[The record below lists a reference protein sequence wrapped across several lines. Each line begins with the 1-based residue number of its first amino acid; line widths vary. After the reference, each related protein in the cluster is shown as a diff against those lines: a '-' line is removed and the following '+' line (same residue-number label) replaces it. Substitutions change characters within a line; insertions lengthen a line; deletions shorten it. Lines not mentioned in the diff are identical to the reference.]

1 MMKEQ
6 EVAFE
11 RCIEFLAN
19 MIEKYGKELS
29 QELLKEKPLIIRS
42 KQKPNDIIEVK
53 DNLDEVDA
61 IRQK

>member
-1 MMKEQ
+1 MKEQ

-29 QELLKEKPLIIRS
+29 QELLKEKPFFIRS

-53 DNLDEVDA
+53 DKLDEVDA

>member
-1 MMKEQ
+1 MKEQ

>member
-1 MMKEQ
+1 MKEQ

-53 DNLDEVDA
+53 DKLDEVDA

>member
-1 MMKEQ
+1 MKEQ

-42 KQKPNDIIEVK
+42 KQTILLRLRIS
-53 DNLDEVDA
+53 LM
-61 IRQK
+61 RWMQ

>member
-1 MMKEQ
+1 M
-6 EVAFE
+6 
-11 RCIEFLAN
+11 RLAN

-53 DNLDEVDA
+53 DKLDEVDA

>member
-1 MMKEQ
+1 MKEQ
-6 EVAFE
+6 EVACE

>member
-1 MMKEQ
+1 MKEQ
-6 EVAFE
+6 EVAFG

-53 DNLDEVDA
+53 DKLDEVDA